1 MKPSAQQYLLWF
13 CVLWVLFWGC
23 HGDTS
28 EADPVPVDQAMA
40 LLTQLTSTKES
51 ERFKA
56 QAPAIHHMGAISH
69 RELETVL
76 TSLRK
81 KNVSALIYVCIK
93 TGNDGL
99 YKLSPPAVMVLESA
113 AGAFPNIAYYYARV
127 RPSSGLEKLFRL
139 YHRYPAN
146 RLPICLALGELD
158 RSEAHRFLLAEAR
171 KIKTAGKGVYAHLC
185 GLKSAADV
193 VGSKDVFWML
203 DQKLDREEII
213 ALAQVGVQLS
223 DAQLK
228 TLWQSGAARRNY
240 ALQSILGDPEAYFN
254 VLCWVMN
261 QYLDIGDSDIAR
273 QLLLSDS
280 LRLSSSRRVQQYRKT
295 VLQKIGTLNKGL
307 D

>member
-1 MKPSAQQYLLWF
+1 MS
-13 CVLWVLFWGC
+13 
-23 HGDTS
+23 
-28 EADPVPVDQAMA
+28 VDQAMA

-56 QAPAIHHMGAISH
+56 QAAAIRHTAALSH

-93 TGNDGL
+93 TRNAVL
-99 YKLSPPAVMVLESA
+99 YKLSSPAVMVLESG

-139 YHRYPAN
+139 YHRHPAN

-158 RSEAHRFLLAEAR
+158 RPEARRFLLTEAR
-171 KIKTAGKGVYAHLC
+171 KSKRAGEGVLAQLN
-185 GLKSAADV
+185 GLKGAAGV
-193 VGSKDVFWML
+193 VESKDVFWML
-203 DQKLDREEII
+203 DRKLDREEII
-213 ALAQVGVQLS
+213 ALAEVGVQLS

-228 TLWQSGAARRNY
+228 TLWQSGASKRNY
-240 ALQSILGDPEAYFN
+240 ALQSILGDPEAYFH
-254 VLCWVMN
+254 VLCWIIK
-261 QYLDIGDSDIAR
+261 QYLDSDDSDKAR

-280 LRLSSSRRVQQYRKT
+280 LRSSSSRRVQQYRKT
-295 VLQKIGTLNKGL
+295 VLQKIDTLNEWP